1 MTNITHLF
9 TREELQFPIQQTE
22 TTVGKRKNVSG
33 ALKRIDLLEP
43 RRKEQVYT

>member
-1 MTNITHLF
+1 MNITHLV

-22 TTVGKRKNVSG
+22 TTLGNINSMSG

-43 RRKEQVYT
+43 SHKEQAYT